1 MELRQGDLFRN
12 LNKDFIKQIT
22 ELAEHLSCKKDDV
35 LFKVGDPAN
44 FFYILLRGVVTM
56 ERGRGRWYT
65 AKQPGEL
72 FGWSSLIHRTE
83 FAASAVCDMDSEVL
97 KIERAPFLKLLE
109 SSQQDKATLYEQL
122 SRMIGSQL
130 LNVYMNTA
138 S

>member
-12 LNKDFIKQIT
+12 LNKEFVREIT
-22 ELAEHLSCKKDDV
+22 ELAQHLSCEQGDV

-44 FFYILLRGVVTM
+44 LFYILLRGSVTM
-56 ERGRGRWYT
+56 ERGKGRWYT

-72 FGWSSLIHRTE
+72 FGWSSLIHRDD
-83 FAASAVCDMDSEVL
+83 FAATAVCDIDSELL
-97 KIERAPFLKLLE
+97 KIEREPFLKLLE

-122 SRMIGSQL
+122 SRMLGIQL
-130 LNVYMNTA
+130 LSVYMNTA